1 MKNTEIISSIESVTE
16 MRTPVDSHKFFQY
29 MSLKNEIYRLASLAR
44 DLEIDRDMK
53 LKDLQ
58 EVEETIAET
67 TTTYIQLLE
76 KKASELNIDF
86 NQSYS

>member
-1 MKNTEIISSIESVTE
+1 
-16 MRTPVDSHKFFQY
+16 
-29 MSLKNEIYRLASLAR
+29 
-44 DLEIDRDMK
+44 MK

-67 TTTYIQLLE
+67 TTAYIQLLE